1 MSRNISLE
9 KRENLLAKIR
19 ELRVFLEGANAT
31 PTMKAYL
38 SELESELKRQKFGL
52 VFEEHKEE
60 IDEILETHTPVLTE
74 DKSLFIDNGGP
85 MNFLIEGDNLAAL
98 TLLEKTHKGKIDLIY
113 IDPPYN
119 TGKNDFIYDDKY
131 VNSDDLFKH
140 SKWSSFMN
148 KRLLI
153 ARTLLAED
161 GVLFIHIDDNEQSV
175 LRLLCDEIFGANNFV
190 GTIIQ
195 NKLNSKN
202 DSADIQKNHDMIHVY
217 RRMIKRNEYGKPTQ
231 LLSRVDWLEREVKKN
246 EFGYYYLNDF
256 ITTRGEGGVLIN
268 RLNLGQTVYYN
279 PNTGDFFPEHDYDSA
294 KVLKSDDEQY
304 VYTTIKNHIENG
316 YIPIRPPKVRGKL
329 GVWTWEKEK
338 MIRDSYL
345 LEVVPVRNRGYSIKS
360 RSYVPSDQVTEKDG
374 KFIYRGA
381 FENNLKSIIDFST
394 NDGTVVL
401 NNVMGTAGVFDNPKN
416 LDMVMYILNR
426 IKIKNPMVL
435 DFFAGSGTTGHAVM
449 ELNKQDGGNRKF
461 ILCTNN
467 ENGICRDVTYER
479 IKTVITGKRKDG
491 TTYGEPL
498 PASLKYQRIDFIP
511 TSEQTYYDYADELL
525 LHIRELVELENAIN
539 FEGNTNLAIL
549 LTEDEVEQFFVSED
563 KLNSVKT
570 IYLGHDIALTLK
582 QQQQVADNN
591 ITLNI
596 IPEYYYKEQQI

>member
-1 MSRNISLE
+1 MSRNISRE
-9 KRENLLAKIR
+9 KRESLLAKIR
-19 ELRVFLEGANAT
+19 ELRAFLEGANAT

-74 DKSLFIDNGGP
+74 DKSLFINNGGP

-98 TLLEKTHKGKIDLIY
+98 SLLEKTHKGKIDVIY

-119 TGKNDFIYDDKY
+119 TQKNEKDDFTYDDKK
-131 VNSDDLFKH
+131 VDNLDFFAH
-140 SKWSSFMN
+140 SKWASFMKN
-148 KRLLI
+148 RLEIAHRLLSGNGCIFISISDHEI
-153 ARTLLAED
+153 A
-161 GVLFIHIDDNEQSV
+161 S
-175 LRLLCDEIFGANNFV
+175 LRMIMDEIFGANNFLCN
-190 GTIIQ
+190 IIW
-195 NKLNSKN
+195 NSTKSVTNTAVVSVSHTYTLVYFKN
-202 DSADIQKNHDMIHVY
+202 IDYIIKN
-217 RRMIKRNEYGKPTQ
+217 RTQ
-231 LLSRVDWLEREVKKN
+231 FRIPE
-246 EFGYYYLNDF
+246 
-256 ITTRGEGGVLIN
+256 TGEGFSNPDNDPRGLWKADPFQVGGWRPNQQYEI
-268 RLNLGQTVYYN
+268 VN
-279 PNTGDFFPEHDYDSA
+279 PNTGAKYLPNPNCSWKNDYEKYLQLLADNRIVFGKNGTGGPQRKRFIWEA
-294 KVLKSDDEQY
+294 EERGRVVKTIWDDVETTTNGTQLLKK
-304 VYTTIKNHIENG
+304 IFNG
-316 YIPIRPPKVRGKL
+316 ESLFSNPKPLELIMRILQLGSGK
-329 GVWTWEKEK
+329 
-338 MIRDSYL
+338 
-345 LEVVPVRNRGYSIKS
+345 
-360 RSYVPSDQVTEKDG
+360 
-374 KFIYRGA
+374 
-381 FENNLKSIIDFST
+381 KSII
-394 NDGTVVL
+394 
-401 NNVMGTAGVFDNPKN
+401 
-416 LDMVMYILNR
+416 
-426 IKIKNPMVL
+426 L

-539 FEGNTNLAIL
+539 FEGNNDLAIL
-549 LTEDEVEQFFVSED
+549 LTEDEVEQFFASED

-582 QQQQVADNN
+582 QQQRVVDNN
-591 ITLNI
+591 VTLNV